1 MDFSGKRILVTGSS
15 RGIGRAAAKVFV
27 DAGAQVAINGRS
39 RQATD
44 SCIETL
50 GPGTAVVAA
59 PGDVSEVAGC
69 EAVVNRAI
77 DLLGG
82 LDVLVN
88 SAGVAFFETI
98 EDSDEAIWNA
108 TINTN
113 LKGTYFCIRTALP
126 ALRSGHGNVV
136 NVASDAGLQGE
147 TGLTA
152 YCASKG
158 GVVNLTRALAMELAP
173 AVRVNCVCPGYVDTD
188 MIRRDGIDKTED
200 PAAEEQRLMNLA
212 PLKRFAQP
220 EEIGQAIAYLA
231 SAQARN
237 VTGATLQID
246 GGSTAGQ

>member
-15 RGIGRAAAKVFV
+15 RGIGRATARVFL
-27 DAGAQVAINGRS
+27 DAGARVAINGRS

-44 SCIETL
+44 TCIETL
-50 GPGTAVVAA
+50 GPGTAVVAV

-113 LKGTYFCIRTALP
+113 LKGTYFCIRAALP
-126 ALRSGHGNVV
+126 ALRADHGNVV
-136 NVASDAGLQGE
+136 NVAS
-147 TGLTA
+147 
-152 YCASKG
+152 
-158 GVVNLTRALAMELAP
+158 
-173 AVRVNCVCPGYVDTD
+173 
-188 MIRRDGIDKTED
+188 
-200 PAAEEQRLMNLA
+200 
-212 PLKRFAQP
+212 
-220 EEIGQAIAYLA
+220 
-231 SAQARN
+231 
-237 VTGATLQID
+237 
-246 GGSTAGQ
+246 

>member
-15 RGIGRAAAKVFV
+15 RGIGRATARVFL
-27 DAGAQVAINGRS
+27 DAGARVAINGRS

-44 SCIETL
+44 TCIETL
-50 GPGTAVVAA
+50 GPGTAVVAV

-69 EAVVNRAI
+69 EA
-77 DLLGG
+77 
-82 LDVLVN
+82 
-88 SAGVAFFETI
+88 
-98 EDSDEAIWNA
+98 
-108 TINTN
+108 
-113 LKGTYFCIRTALP
+113 
-126 ALRSGHGNVV
+126 VV

-188 MIRRDGIDKTED
+188 MVRRDGIDKTED
-200 PAAEEQRLMNLA
+200 PAAEERRLINLA

-231 SAQARN
+231 SAKAIN
-237 VTGATLQID
+237 VTGTALQID